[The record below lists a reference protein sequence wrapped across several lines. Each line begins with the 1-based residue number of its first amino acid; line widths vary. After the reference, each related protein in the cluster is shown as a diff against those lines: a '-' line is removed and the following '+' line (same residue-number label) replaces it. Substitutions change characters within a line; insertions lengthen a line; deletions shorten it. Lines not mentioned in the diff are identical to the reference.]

1 MFARVT
7 RQRLGS
13 AIGHTKILVG
23 NIDRGI
29 RTAAKVFHATKEI
42 IPDGKIKKAAE
53 HGLSDDEDI
62 RQKIRTATQ
71 P

>member
-1 MFARVT
+1 MFSRIT

-13 AIGHTKILVG
+13 AIGYTKCLVG

-29 RTAAKVFHATKEI
+29 RTAAWVFHATKDL
-42 IPDGKIKKAAE
+42 IPDGKIKQAAE
-53 HGLSDDEDI
+53 KGLNDYEAV
-62 RQKIRTATQ
+62 REKIRAAN

>member
-1 MFARVT
+1 MFSRIT

-13 AIGHTKILVG
+13 AIGHTKCIVG

-29 RTAAKVFHATKEI
+29 RTAARVFHATKDLVPE
-42 IPDGKIKKAAE
+42 GRMKKAAE
-53 HGLSDDEDI
+53 KGLSDYEAV
-62 RQKIRTATQ
+62 REKIRAAN